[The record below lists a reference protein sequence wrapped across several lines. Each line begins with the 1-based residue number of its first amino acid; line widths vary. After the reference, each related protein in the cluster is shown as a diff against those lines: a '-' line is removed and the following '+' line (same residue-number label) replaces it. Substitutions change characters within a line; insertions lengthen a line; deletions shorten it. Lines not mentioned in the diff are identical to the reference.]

1 MKSHKGILTH
11 KDVEWMKSL
20 GIAMQNA
27 LASDQGL
34 IALAKEMVPVIS
46 RELEEKFWVP
56 LVLREDPLPVGKV
69 PRYRVKQDVD
79 VHWMAPGGEPAKQ
92 RIRKGNEIQFPMET
106 IEAFIV
112 VKARDLK
119 LGYVSDLT
127 TQQAEAGRKMR
138 NQINASAAA
147 VLSVAADS
155 ANSDGAL
162 NIFNIASGE
171 KLTLDGVKAAIRYF
185 EDKEMSTK
193 QMIMRGSRLVD
204 MYDWALPEEVQAE
217 MIKAGVLKKLGTA
230 GLIGTSS
237 TSSSEVICT
246 PDDEVGVYA
255 IGGALTVEPWRDVP
269 KDEVGFVA
277 RMEVS
282 LGVLHPSRIFKITI
296 S

>member
-1 MKSHKGILTH
+1 MKTNKGVLSHR
-11 KDVEWMKSL
+11 DVEWMDAL
-20 GIAMQNA
+20 GKAMKHA
-27 LASDQGL
+27 LSSDNGL
-34 IALAKEMVPVIS
+34 IALAQEMVPEIT

-69 PRYRVKQDVD
+69 PKYRVKEEVE
-79 VHWMAPGGEPAKQ
+79 VHWMAPGGEPAQQ
-92 RIRKGNEIQFPMET
+92 RVRKGQEIQFPMEM

-127 TQQAEAGRKMR
+127 SQQAEAGRKIR

-147 VLSVAADS
+147 VLSAAADS
-155 ANSDGAL
+155 ANSGGAQ
-162 NIFNIASGE
+162 NIFNVTSGG
-171 KLTLDGVKAAIRYF
+171 KLTLDAVKGAIAYY
-185 EDKEMSTK
+185 EDQEMSIK

-204 MYDWALPEEVQAE
+204 MYDWSLPEEVRAE
-217 MIKAGVLKKLGTA
+217 LIKAGVLKKLGTA

-237 TSSSEVICT
+237 ANSTEVICT

-282 LGVLHPSRIFKITI
+282 LGVLHPARVFKITI
-296 S
+296 A